1 MRFYEEISVRIE
13 CYLSLTCGAE
23 EGLKKN
29 IAQAL
34 DLEGSQAEA
43 QFYRINETQAAA
55 LGLRGSPSVL
65 IDGEDIQPAEVSG
78 FS

>member
-1 MRFYEEISVRIE
+1 VRID
-13 CYLSLTCGAE
+13 CYMSLTCGAE
-23 EGLKKN
+23 EGLREN

-34 DLEGSQAEA
+34 DLEGLQSEV
-43 QFYRINETQAAA
+43 QFCRINDIQAAT

-65 IDGEDIQPAEVSG
+65 IEGKDIQPADVAG